1 MFLLGQLLHG
11 FGAAPLI
18 TLGTTFMDESVAVKN
33 SPLYIGI
40 FQSWFLIG
48 PAVGYILGK
57 RQKKNYILMIICKY
71 KFSGGKLLSFHT
83 DFIPDSGLTPLSSL
97 WVGAWWPG
105 FLFSFLGAALCGFLI
120 FCYPSRIN
128 KHQTLSRTEQT
139 DVDKSQSIIQG
150 LKNVLLKTLSNP
162 LYILISLAVGADSML
177 LAGLSAFLPKYAQ
190 TQFKLSAGKIF

>member
-1 MFLLGQLLHG
+1 
-11 FGAAPLI
+11 
-18 TLGTTFMDESVAVKN
+18 
-33 SPLYIGI
+33 
-40 FQSWFLIG
+40 
-48 PAVGYILGK
+48 
-57 RQKKNYILMIICKY
+57 MIICNY
-71 KFSGGKLLSFHT
+71 KFLGGKLLSFHT

-190 TQFKLSAGKIF
+190 TQFKLSAGKIFRRRKKIISNSSFLRNFSSSCWHACCSCWSYCHLSWGMAHQEVQNEQRENTDL